1 MKDLSI
7 EKLDERNTGNYHI
20 IRKMNEVVEAVNT
33 LIEGMQEI
41 EKQAHPLIEVQDG
54 LPDSED

>member
-20 IRKMNEVVEAVNT
+20 IRKMNEV
-33 LIEGMQEI
+33 IESINELVKFLQRLEESGILVSET
-41 EKQAHPLIEVQDG
+41 QD
-54 LPDSED
+54 PDSSD

>member
-20 IRKMNEVVEAVNT
+20 IRKMNEVVEAINT
-33 LIEGMQEI
+33 LIEMAQEL
-41 EKQAHPLIEVQDG
+41 EESGFVAREPQDA